1 MSSIKTFDTVGNEAK
16 GWGQLLFTLA
26 ERQRKANADA
36 LRLKKEDAQI
46 ALDNSFKKAAN
57 KRAAE
62 MHQANMDE
70 YNQGQLNNALLQQAT
85 DQFRVQYPNGG
96 PDFEQARSILED
108 WYVSG
113 TPEANRILTNYFKPE
128 QAQANRDLKV
138 DEAERNRAFK
148 ERLAAQGAVTKENL
162 AKLFNA
168 GKMKAAIIANGKR
181 GGGKSGISQS
191 DLDGQLAAL
200 LSRKKQLQDDLG
212 KYSTD
217 NAYIKNNAA
226 YNAKISSLQAA
237 LTRVENDIT
246 EVGKLQ
252 GRKIGQ
258 DDPNNPNN
266 QDDPFGFLTP

>member
-1 MSSIKTFDTVGNEAK
+1 MASIKTFDTVGNEAK

-26 ERQRKANADA
+26 DRQRKANADA
-36 LRLKKEDAQI
+36 LRLKNEDAQI
-46 ALDNSFKKAAN
+46 ALDNSFKKATN

-62 MHQANMDE
+62 MHQVNIDE

-113 TPEANRILTNYFKPE
+113 TPEANRILANYFKPE
-128 QAQANRDLKV
+128 QAQENRDLKAG
-138 DEAERNRAFK
+138 EAERNRAFK

-181 GGGKSGISQS
+181 GGGKSGLSQS
-191 DLDGQLAAL
+191 DLDGQLAGL
-200 LSRKKQLQDDLG
+200 LSRKKQLQDELG

-226 YNAKISSLQAA
+226 YSATIGSLQAA
-237 LTRVENDIT
+237 LSDVEKKIT
-246 EVGKLQ
+246 EVNKLQ
-252 GRKIGQ
+252 GHQIGQ
-258 DDPNNPNN
+258 DDPNNQVN
-266 QDDPFGFLTP
+266 QDDPMGLFQ